1 MIWGRGIVVVRQGVS
16 AFGLSTCG
24 ERAAAQINLCAVPTA
39 GNAADRNM
47 TEM

>member
-1 MIWGRGIVVVRQGVS
+1 MIWGRGIVVVRQRVA